1 MMLKTISPD
10 GEHDFTKYHMFFVD
24 PGSTFQPTNQ
34 ISGTVYVKFRLRTRM
49 KYLKISVIHLSLP
62 SEFREKLWVGL
73 GLGVGIG

>member
-1 MMLKTISPD
+1 MVNMISPS
-10 GEHDFTKYHMFFVD
+10 TTCSWINIFVD

-34 ISGTVYVKFRLRTRM
+34 ISGTVYVKFRLKTRM